1 MERQHLANAISAWVE
16 AWLFGNAR
24 PQLVIESMHR
34 LGSQHANDAQ
44 AHAILEQGWRVI
56 AGTPFGSFSEPVAV

>member
-1 MERQHLANAISAWVE
+1 MERQQLANTISAWVE

-24 PQLVIESMHR
+24 PQLVIDSLQR
-34 LGSQHANDAQ
+34 LDVQHANDAQ

-56 AGTPFGSFSEPVAV
+56 AGTPFGSVSEPVAV